1 MTGKNINLSY
11 FNLPYM
17 VGHQSYWRQMVN
29 ACSIRYY
36 CKYKGYPTSQIGFF
50 GV

>member
-1 MTGKNINLSY
+1 MMGYQS
-11 FNLPYM
+11 FWREM
-17 VGHQSYWRQMVN
+17 VSAR
-29 ACSIRYY
+29 SIRYY